1 MIVDFKKISI
11 KVDTMN
17 KKINTIV
24 FIFLLIFLISAVSA
38 ADNTNETI
46 TGIQKENPNA
56 ELSKLSVENE
66 NTEKLEL
73 EKNEETLSATQ
84 NTAKTV
90 NVAKKK
96 TTLTAPNVKMYYK
109 DGTKFMAILKYNKK
123 IIQNA
128 KIQIK
133 INGETFTKTTD
144 KQGKVYLN
152 LNYKS
157 GNYIVLCTCNGNSE
171 FESSSSKSTVT
182 IKSTVKCDDL
192 TKYYKNKAAYYSTF
206 YDKKGKLLKD
216 TSIKFKLNSKT
227 YSVKTNTKGVAK
239 LDINLNPGKYS
250 IISQNLKTSESITK
264 SITIKS
270 LIETKDLTMNFEDA
284 SKFKVKILNSNGK
297 ASPNKKVTIKVN
309 GKSYTQTTDKS
320 GTISLPINLPIGK
333 YTITTEYDGL
343 KSTNKITV
351 NKIIKHSEFTHSVK
365 IPNYVNVTMPYVFH
379 NSVYSIKT
387 GADGIIKLPKNQYI
401 VIQVGSNSYKFTT
414 EKISGYDATPI
425 GYYSH
430 MIPFDNSGVK
440 SDLNKNNLKGRGI
453 LIYNAGGYIQIDY
466 RDTTSDNVELF
477 GMYADKGIDGFETLT
492 YTKNDKITAKINFK
506 TLAFDEMGLK
516 YSLSKFYGKTIYNL
530 NYNDIDENSVKFEN
544 NKQPVTF
551 SIFGSYVAG
560 YISKEDIVTS
570 FVINGKKELEKIET
584 ISYGLGEKYR
594 KNYGFEVLQSYS
606 IINEKMTQKT
616 LENWVNLNSNYIN
629 KLGFMNLYCMH
640 LASLET
646 AWLADEMADKY
657 SKEFN
662 VDWKRSNTLTI
673 LGGINLDD
681 TYLHILNADMGMEA
695 KGAEKNVSLFRLLNS
710 LYLPNI
716 EDYSLSKIA
725 SRYLDNTTNSLYNV
739 LNAISNNK
747 FSMTQLGEILY
758 VFSEDNTHSAIIV
771 NTTNGISNVIVTH
784 ANATYKGS
792 VISTSENCCGV
803 GIIPRDIISGIKD
816 TINNIKKGVSDMV
829 NNAQPITQIAYLGI
843 KFIMDKALSGI
854 SSVCLGLFST
864 MVIAQNI
871 GTTYRNKVL
880 DKKEWHKAMDIC
892 TFTRP
897 GYLQGKKVF
906 NIPKDGGYDY
916 IEVKV
921 NNDLTLDRNNAIYIS
936 NGKTKKLTKSE
947 TYQYFDEEY
956 CIPIS
961 VPTKYWDKSWGMS

>member
-1 MIVDFKKISI
+1 MLILKKINI

-38 ADNTNETI
+38 AENTNETI
-46 TGIQKENPNA
+46 TSIQKENPNA

-66 NTEKLEL
+66 NIEKLEL
-73 EKNEETLSATQ
+73 DKNEETLSATQ
-84 NTAKTV
+84 NTAKTT
-90 NVAKKK
+90 NVVKKK
-96 TTLTAPNVKMYYK
+96 TTLTAPDIKMHYK
-109 DGTKFMAILKYNKK
+109 DGTMFTATLKYNKK
-123 IIQNA
+123 TIQNA

-157 GNYIVLCTCNGNSE
+157 GKYIVLCTCNGNSE
-171 FESSSSKSTVT
+171 FESSSSKSAVT

-216 TSIKFKLNSKT
+216 TAIKFKLNSKT
-227 YSVKTNTKGVAK
+227 HSVKTNSKGVAK

-264 SITIKS
+264 TITIKS
-270 LIETKDLTMNFEDA
+270 LIETKDLTMNFEDG
-284 SKFKVKILNSNGK
+284 SKFNVKIFNSNGK

-309 GKSYTQTTDKS
+309 GKSYTKTTDKS

-333 YTITTEYDGL
+333 YTITTEYDGI

-351 NKIIKHSEFTHSVK
+351 NKIIKHSEFTHTVK

-387 GADGIIKLPKNQYI
+387 GTDGIIKLPKTQYI
-401 VIQVGSNSYKFTT
+401 VIQIGSNSYKFIT
-414 EKISGYDATPI
+414 EKISSYDATPL

-430 MIPFDNSGVK
+430 FIPFDNSGVK
-440 SDLNKNNLKGRGI
+440 SDLNKNNLKGKGI
-453 LIYNAGGYIQIDY
+453 LIYNTGSYIQIDY
-466 RDTTSDNVELF
+466 RDATSDNVELF

-544 NKQPVTF
+544 NNQPVTF

-560 YISKEDIVTS
+560 YISKEDIITS
-570 FVINGKKELEKIET
+570 FKINGKEELEKIET

-594 KNYGFEVLQSYS
+594 KNYGFEVLQSFS

-616 LENWVNLNSNYIN
+616 LENWVNLNSNYIT
-629 KLGFMNLYCMH
+629 KFGLMNLYGMH

-646 AWLADEMADKY
+646 AWLADEMADNY

-662 VDWKRSNTLTI
+662 VNWKRSNTLTI

-681 TYLHILNADMGMEA
+681 TYLHILNADMGIEV
-695 KGAEKNVSLFRLLNS
+695 KGGEKNVSLFRLLNS

-725 SRYLDNTTNSLYNV
+725 SRYMDNTTNSLYNV

-747 FSMTQLGEILY
+747 FSMTQLGEIVY

-771 NTTNGISNVIVTH
+771 NTTSGIANVIVTH

-792 VISTSENCCGV
+792 AISTSGDCCGV

-816 TINNIKKGVSDMV
+816 TINNIKKGISDLV
-829 NNAQPITQIAYLGI
+829 NNAQPISQIAYLGI
-843 KFIMDKALSGI
+843 KFIMDKVLSGI

-864 MVIAQNI
+864 MVIAQNV

-880 DKKEWHKAMDIC
+880 DKKEWHKAMDTC

-921 NNDLTLDRNNAIYIS
+921 NNDLTLDRDNAIYIS
-936 NGKTKKLTKSE
+936 NGKTKKLTKTE

-956 CIPIS
+956 CVPIS